1 MPNIM
6 EISGLLSGRMGRL
19 RRHRKMGALMDL
31 RNALGAGKKGKKSRK
46 HRSRKVGHSAAVKHG
61 SKGVRALPGPN
72 AGRALEVAEKMLA
85 EGKKP
90 LAIAWARQA
99 EIKGRAEGR
108 SAIVRRA
115 QEIIKA
121 VRGEAVLKT
130 AAGFG
135 DIEMIYMGRHLGLW

>member
-1 MPNIM
+1 M
-6 EISGLLSGRMGRL
+6 EISGLLSGRRGIQ
-19 RRHRKMGALMDL
+19 RRRRKMAGLMDL
-31 RNALGAGKKGKKSRK
+31 RNALGVAKKAKK
-46 HRSRKVGHSAAVKHG
+46 HRKKRMTHAPVSR
-61 SKGVRALPGPN
+61 GVRALPGPT
-72 AGRALEVAEKMLA
+72 AERALEIAEKMLA

-99 EIKGRAEGR
+99 ENKGRAAGK
-108 SAIVRRA
+108 SAVIRRA
-115 QEIIKA
+115 HEIIKA